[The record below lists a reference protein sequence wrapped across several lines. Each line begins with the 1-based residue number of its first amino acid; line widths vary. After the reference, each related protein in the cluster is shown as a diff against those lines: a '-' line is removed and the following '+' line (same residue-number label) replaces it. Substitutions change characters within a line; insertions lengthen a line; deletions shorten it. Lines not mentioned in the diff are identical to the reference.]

1 MAEDIVDAGELLEA
15 RRRQREEA
23 RTSEMIEGERGGAD
37 LKVVRKSAP
46 RGARA
51 FLAILAAV
59 VGLIVLGLSVK
70 AYRMRRHETEK
81 AKTPTSRIEKLVP
94 SLTREPLPQAA
105 SPVQARAGLVPTSVV
120 GQTPSNPTDSRG
132 PDDPASA
139 QLPPAAP
146 APPPAAGAAAS
157 RESVLDRRLS
167 RGFGGLSSDDRGGVG
182 AVSAAVQGTGQGVAQ
197 TPKPGGLEEKL
208 AVTELEGTSARL
220 MENRDY
226 WLTQGAILDCV
237 LETKIVTTVPGMTSC
252 HLTRDVYS
260 TSGRVVLL
268 DRGSKLVGRY
278 QAGMQ
283 QGDTRIFVVWTRA
296 ETPSGVIVNLDS
308 PGTGA
313 LGEAGVGGWTDQHFW
328 DRFGAAIMVSLIG
341 TGADAAAARIAGPAR
356 NATINLDP
364 TASATKELVTQNYDA
379 TVNMPPTLYVNQGE
393 RIGIFVARDLSFRSV
408 YGLERVNRDE

>member
-1 MAEDIVDAGELLEA
+1 MAKAVVDAGELLEA
-15 RRRQREEA
+15 RKRERDEV
-23 RTSEMIEGERGGAD
+23 RTSETIEGERGGTD
-37 LKVVRKSAP
+37 LKVIRRYAP
-46 RGARA
+46 KGARA
-51 FLAILAAV
+51 FLVILAAV
-59 VGLIVLGLSVK
+59 AGLIVLGLSVK
-70 AYRMRRHETEK
+70 AYRMRRHESEK
-81 AKTPTSRIEKLVP
+81 AKAPTSRIEKLVP
-94 SLTREPLPQAA
+94 SLRREPLPVGP
-105 SPVQARAGLVPTSVV
+105 PVQARAGLDPASLV
-120 GQTPSNPTDSRG
+120 GRAASYSADAPK

-139 QLPPAAP
+139 PPQQAQPTAPPAASP
-146 APPPAAGAAAS
+146 QPT

-167 RGFGGLSSDDRGGVG
+167 RGFGASSDEGGEVG
-182 AVSAAVQGTGQGVAQ
+182 APGAAMQGAGQVVAQ
-197 TPKPGGLEEKL
+197 AARPNRLEEKL
-208 AVTELEGTSARL
+208 AVTELEGTAARL
-220 MENRDY
+220 MEDRDY
-226 WLTQGAILDCV
+226 WHTQGAILDCV

-313 LGEAGVGGWTDQHFW
+313 LGESGVGGWADQHFW

-356 NATINLDP
+356 NATINPNP
-364 TASATKELVTQNYDA
+364 TASATKEVVARTYDA

-408 YGLERVNRDE
+408 YALERVSRDE